1 MGMRNAMIPPRRTLS
16 DRAMPARFLALA
28 LLIAGL
34 PLAGPAAAQDAAD
47 FVVRL
52 NRLENQVRQMSGH
65 IEQLQFENRQLKDQ
79 LRKFEEDIEFR
90 FQESAGGRGGAPRLA
105 SPPAAAPPP
114 LASQTPAMPPPRGPR
129 RGDAFDPGAAPHAPG
144 APMPL
149 GTTRPS
155 APLPPNV
162 VAEVAPV
169 PGGPLPRG
177 AIEPGPTI
185 ENLIDDEDGPPPGA
199 APLDLSAAGR
209 VAAAPPPRPAPS
221 IAATGSGNAR
231 TDYDA
236 AYAYI
241 LQRQYEQAEMGLRQF
256 LQSHPRDR
264 LVPDAIYWLGE
275 SYLQRNRPREAAE
288 QFLKV
293 STEHAR
299 AGKAPDA
306 MLKLGISLNALGARD
321 QACATFAELGR
332 KYPEAS
338 NSVRQWVERE
348 LKRARCA

>member
-1 MGMRNAMIPPRRTLS
+1 MLS
-16 DRAMPARFLALA
+16 RPAA
-28 LLIAGL
+28 LLAAITATLG
-34 PLAGPAAAQDAAD
+34 AAFTPAAAQDAAD
-47 FVVRL
+47 FVVRM
-52 NRLENQVRQMSGH
+52 NRLENQVRQMSGQ

-79 LRKFEEDIEFR
+79 VRKFQEDVEFR
-90 FQESAGGRGGAPRLA
+90 FQEPGARTTARP
-105 SPPAAAPPP
+105 APPP
-114 LASQTPAMPPPRGPR
+114 VTALPSTSVQTTPAPLPQVPSGRPQR
-129 RGDAFDPGAAPHAPG
+129 RGDAFDPSVAPNAPG

-149 GTTRPS
+149 GTTPPS
-155 APLPPNV
+155 APLPPNA
-162 VAEVAPV
+162 VAGMTPSPA
-169 PGGPLPRG
+169 GPLPRG
-177 AIEPGPTI
+177 AIGEGPTI
-185 ENLIDDEDGPPPGA
+185 ESLIDDEDAPPRGA
-199 APLDLSAAGR
+199 APLDLGATGR

-221 IAATGSGNAR
+221 VAATGTGDAR
-231 TDYDA
+231 MDYDA

-275 SYLQRNRPREAAE
+275 TYLQRNRPREAAE

-299 AGKAPDA
+299 AAKAPDA
-306 MLKLGISLNALGARD
+306 MLKLGISLNALGARE

-338 NSVRQWVERE
+338 GSVRQGVERE
-348 LKRARCA
+348 QKRARCT